1 MTCDV
6 TTTLGYPAT
15 INTPEYADVIA
26 AAADTMGYTPVE
38 ESGSLGGEDFAY
50 FLMEKPGAYFHVG
63 MADPDRP
70 ITSSPHHNCNFQLD
84 ERGLA
89 IALEMELA
97 LYLKLT
103 KQDGE

>member
-1 MTCDV
+1 
-6 TTTLGYPAT
+6 
-15 INTPEYADVIA
+15 
-26 AAADTMGYTPVE
+26 
-38 ESGSLGGEDFAY
+38 
-50 FLMEKPGAYFHVG
+50 

-70 ITSSPHHNCNFQLD
+70 ITSSPHHNCSFQLD

>member
-26 AAADTMGYTPVE
+26 DAGRYHGLHAGGGIRFPGRGGLRLLPDGKARRILPCGYGR
-38 ESGSLGGEDFAY
+38 S
-50 FLMEKPGAYFHVG
+50 
-63 MADPDRP
+63 DRP